1 MTKPR
6 LFASRKFSKL
16 LNMANAS
23 VCGDKLQRQQAQN
36 VDNIGVDI
44 HIYMHHSYIYEIG
57 ALVQFHE
64 ERAEARGRVL
74 LFPQNLDLCN
84 TSCQSYRAALLRARL
99 LVSACAQR
107 DGRGGSSSAQ
117 TRTFEMNA

>member
-44 HIYMHHSYIYEIG
+44 HIYTYIIHTYMRLVCSYNFMRSE
-57 ALVQFHE
+57 
-64 ERAEARGRVL
+64 
-74 LFPQNLDLCN
+74 PK
-84 TSCQSYRAALLRARL
+84 RAAEFCCFRRIWIFVTRHVSRIGLHCCARVCLSAHVLSETGGAAAPQRRLGLLR
-99 LVSACAQR
+99 
-107 DGRGGSSSAQ
+107 
-117 TRTFEMNA
+117 